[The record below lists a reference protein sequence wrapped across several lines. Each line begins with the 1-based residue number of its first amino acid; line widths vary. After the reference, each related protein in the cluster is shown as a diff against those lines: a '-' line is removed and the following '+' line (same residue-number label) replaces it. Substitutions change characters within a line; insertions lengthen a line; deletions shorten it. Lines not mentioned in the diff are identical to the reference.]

1 VLYSNRVDLT
11 EVVTGKCYTD
21 EGKTYFKMV
30 HLEDYLKKKRFTE
43 MKTMQIVQRLR
54 DMEGGST
61 SRKILGKTERLWFV
75 PQIQREE
82 KSLKRPEIKDAAPF

>member
-1 VLYSNRVDLT
+1 
-11 EVVTGKCYTD
+11 
-21 EGKTYFKMV
+21 MV
-30 HLEDYLKKKRFTE
+30 HLESYLSKKRFTE

-82 KSLKRPEIKDAAPF
+82 KSLKRPEINDAAPF

>member
-1 VLYSNRVDLT
+1 
-11 EVVTGKCYTD
+11 
-21 EGKTYFKMV
+21 
-30 HLEDYLKKKRFTE
+30 

-54 DMEGGST
+54 DMDGGST

-82 KSLKRPEIKDAAPF
+82 KSLKRPEINDAAPF